1 MGGLAFSQ
9 WLRTFVPVP
18 VNVSRREIALG
29 CLGALLGVFG
39 AAWLGHRMLAGFNPW
54 FIAPMGASAVLL
66 FAVPA
71 SPLAQPWSVVGGTVC
86 AALIGVTCAAHV
98 DDVALACGLA
108 ASLSIGAMF
117 ALRCLHPPSGAV
129 ALTAVLGGP
138 AIRALGYAFVLWPVA
153 IDSLLLLMAALLF
166 NVSARRRYPHQPAS
180 SPSAHLTRDAAP
192 SARIGLTARDLDAAL
207 RARGEL
213 LDVSQD
219 DLEELFIEAE
229 TRAWKRR
236 FGSIRCEDVMSRDV
250 VSVGPATPAQEAWR
264 LMIRH
269 AVKALP
275 VVDEQR
281 LLLGIVTL
289 HDFFVGHETA
299 SASAGQGAWFV
310 GDIMTCEVL
319 TARPGQEL
327 VDLVPA
333 FSDGGRHHLPVV
345 SDDGRLAGM
354 VTQSDMVAALVR
366 AGLERPS
373 TVVKSGFMSNFSA
386 VG

>member
-1 MGGLAFSQ
+1 VGGLAFAQ
-9 WLRTFVPVP
+9 WLRTFVPAP

-29 CLGALLGVFG
+29 CLGAFLGVAI
-39 AAWLGHRMLAGFNPW
+39 AAWLSHRLLAGFNPW

-71 SPLAQPWSVVGGTVC
+71 SPLAQPWSLIGGNVC

-98 DDVALACGLA
+98 DDVALAAGLA
-108 ASLSIGAMF
+108 VALAIGAMF

-153 IDSLLLLMAALLF
+153 IDSLLLLMVALVF
-166 NVSARRRYPHQPAS
+166 NVSARRRYPHHAAPPPPAHRTS
-180 SPSAHLTRDAAP
+180 DAAP
-192 SARIGLTARDLDAAL
+192 TARIGLAVQDLDAAL

-213 LDVSQD
+213 LDVSQE
-219 DLEELFIEAE
+219 DLVELFIAAE
-229 TRAWKRR
+229 TLAWKRR
-236 FGSIRCEDVMSRDV
+236 FGSIRCEDVMARDV
-250 VSVGPATPAQEAWR
+250 VTVRSSTPATEAWR

-275 VVDEQR
+275 VVDGERR
-281 LLLGIVTL
+281 LQGIVTL
-289 HDFFVGHETA
+289 HDFFVGHEEAMATIRP
-299 SASAGQGAWFV
+299 GAWRV
-310 GDIMTCEVL
+310 GDVMTREVL
-319 TARPGQEL
+319 TARPDQDL

-345 SDDGRLAGM
+345 SGDGRLAGM
-354 VTQSDMVAALVR
+354 VTQSDMVAALFR
-366 AGLERPS
+366 AGLER
-373 TVVKSGFMSNFSA
+373 G
-386 VG
+386 